1 MTEKEYKETIKKAYE
16 EHLKFLEQQDREY
29 LKYLK
34 QCDMERR
41 IKEEEFNEGCHKL
54 GLVMLAI
61 SVICFIIATIFLCC

>member
-1 MTEKEYKETIKKAYE
+1 MTEFEEKYLEELKKQHEESIK
-16 EHLKFLEQQDREY
+16 H
-29 LKYLK
+29 LK

-61 SVICFIIATIFLCC
+61 TVICFIIETLWISC